1 MERVGGA
8 LRLFMPTHATNSVT
22 RVIGSLTSEQYL
34 KNVLAGVNL
43 DIGITNVQSE
53 LEIQLVNVITE
64 RTWRMQALAWNEI
77 INELRWNLD
86 AVHDFE
92 TRSK

>member
-1 MERVGGA
+1 M
-8 LRLFMPTHATNSVT
+8 NS
-22 RVIGSLTSEQYL
+22 ISN
-34 KNVLAGVNL
+34 NVLAGANL
-43 DIGITNVQSE
+43 DIGILMFQSE
-53 LEIQLVNVITE
+53 LEIQSSNVITE

-77 INELRWNLD
+77 INELTWKLD